1 MRHFDYKD
9 GVMHAED
16 VSLARIAQE
25 VGTPVYVYSQATLTR
40 HFNVFKDAFKGRDV
54 LIAYSVKANSNLAV
68 LSLLAKLGA
77 GADVVSGGEL
87 ARALTAG
94 IPASKI
100 VFSGVGK
107 KPAEMRAA
115 LEAGIRMFNVESEPE
130 LEALNDVAVDMGV
143 RAPISFRVN
152 PDVTAGGHEKIST
165 GKAENKFG
173 VAWSAAEAAYARAA
187 QLPGI
192 EIVGVDVHIGSQI
205 DDLAPFKMAIE
216 KVAGLIGRLREAG
229 HSIKMFDIGGGL
241 GIPYGSNAPAP
252 PLPSEY
258 GAMVKKATAHLDVKM
273 VFEPGRMIAGN
284 AGVLLSTVTYVKRGE
299 NRDFLIVDAAM
310 NDLIRPALYDAYHEI
325 EPIML
330 PKPGSAQKL
339 YDVVGPVCESGD
351 TFTKQREFPQLS
363 SGDVIVMHSAGAYG
377 AVQAGQYN
385 TRPLVPEVLVSGDK
399 YAVVR
404 DRPSVEEILKTESIP
419 DWD

>member
-1 MRHFDYKD
+1 
-9 GVMHAED
+9 
-16 VSLARIAQE
+16 
-25 VGTPVYVYSQATLTR
+25 
-40 HFNVFKDAFKGRDV
+40 
-54 LIAYSVKANSNLAV
+54 
-68 LSLLAKLGA
+68 
-77 GADVVSGGEL
+77 
-87 ARALTAG
+87 
-94 IPASKI
+94 
-100 VFSGVGK
+100 
-107 KPAEMRAA
+107 
-115 LEAGIRMFNVESEPE
+115 
-130 LEALNDVAVDMGV
+130 
-143 RAPISFRVN
+143 
-152 PDVTAGGHEKIST
+152 
-165 GKAENKFG
+165 
-173 VAWSAAEAAYARAA
+173 
-187 QLPGI
+187 
-192 EIVGVDVHIGSQI
+192 
-205 DDLAPFKMAIE
+205 
-216 KVAGLIGRLREAG
+216 
-229 HSIKMFDIGGGL
+229 
-241 GIPYGSNAPAP
+241 
-252 PLPSEY
+252 
-258 GAMVKKATAHLDVKM
+258 
-273 VFEPGRMIAGN
+273 MIAGN